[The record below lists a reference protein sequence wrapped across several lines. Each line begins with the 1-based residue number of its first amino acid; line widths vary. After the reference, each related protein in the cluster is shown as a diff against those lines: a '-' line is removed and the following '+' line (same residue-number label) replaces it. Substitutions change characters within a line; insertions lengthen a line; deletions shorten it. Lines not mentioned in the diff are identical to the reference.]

1 MLNEKKIHD
10 KGQGFYLKL
19 VVDKR
24 RKKEKDANLIKP
36 YTGGTVDFR
45 FTIYK
50 RLSNV
55 ADTLKNLSSLSS
67 FLFLFHISN
76 TSFVPIDVM

>member
-1 MLNEKKIHD
+1 ML
-10 KGQGFYLKL
+10 YLKL
-19 VVDKR
+19 VVEVLCQKKK
-24 RKKEKDANLIKP
+24 KKEKDTNSDMLLIQP
-36 YTGGTVDFR
+36 YSGTVDFR